1 MDAAILGSLEFTAS
15 ANCEMDGDEITA
27 RNTSISVF
35 IPGGAGPGRH
45 CDITH
50 LISEDELDT
59 ISEKIMAAYL
69 ARKKPGDTD
78 TSLYN

>member
-1 MDAAILGSLEFTAS
+1 MDPSIIGEVEFTAS

-27 RNTSISVF
+27 RNTAISMF
-35 IPGGAGPGRH
+35 IPGGSGPGRH
-45 CDITH
+45 VEVTH
-50 LISEDELDT
+50 LIPEEELDN
-59 ISEKIMAAYL
+59 ISEKIMAAFL